1 MSLILS
7 DVIKSVGLMELA
19 LAARKDSGHPLLQSS
34 SPLTLF
40 NIFSSLKIVKSVN
53 MS

>member
-19 LAARKDSGHPLLQSS
+19 LAARKDYWSS
-34 SPLTLF
+34 SAPVKQPV
-40 NIFSSLKIVKSVN
+40 NII
-53 MS
+53 